1 MKRKKRKRK
10 KKKKEEGEEEEGR
23 GRRKR
28 GRRRRK
34 GRRIFCRKKSC
45 KGTLDTKNTFTGN
58 ISSQKKKKDV
68 GEIEGLGEGRKGRMK
83 KEEEGRRRSKRL
95 AKCFANKNRR
105 MVLSNFFRHRKKPN
119 GHFF

>member
-1 MKRKKRKRK
+1 MNK
-10 KKKKEEGEEEEGR
+10 EEEEEKGR

-83 KEEEGRRRSKRL
+83 KEEEGRRRRKGRRRRGRRSKRL